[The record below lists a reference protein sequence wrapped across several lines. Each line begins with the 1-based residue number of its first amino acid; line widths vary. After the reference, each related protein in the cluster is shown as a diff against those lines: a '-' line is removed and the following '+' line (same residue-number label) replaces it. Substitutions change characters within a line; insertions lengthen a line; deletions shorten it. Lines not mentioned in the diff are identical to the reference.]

1 MNYDREDRWQDN
13 SHKIYIQVLDC
24 PTYIILR
31 LDNDAGEKRY
41 LFFHVQNSG
50 ENHFFTIWVWLFTC
64 LPSSTVFYILYLYY
78 LWHLFSPFCLIK
90 SHIFSPFQNCI
101 KSVPSDCTF
110 EELNSSLLFDNI
122 SLILFFTVPN
132 ILSKCILSSEF
143 LKEADVFAFIKSILY
158 FIGFVFM
165 GVAYTR

>member
-1 MNYDREDRWQDN
+1 MLEN
-13 SHKIYIQVLDC
+13 
-24 PTYIILR
+24 
-31 LDNDAGEKRY
+31 KRY
-41 LFFHVQNSG
+41 LFFHVQNPG
-50 ENHFFTIWVWLFTC
+50 ENHFFTVRVWLFTC
-64 LPSSTVFYILYLYY
+64 SPSSTVFYISYLYY
-78 LWHLFSPFCLIK
+78 LWHFFSPICLIK
-90 SHIFSPFQNCI
+90 SHIFSPLQNCI

-110 EELNSSLLFDNI
+110 EELNNSLLFDNI

-143 LKEADVFAFIKSILY
+143 LKEAEVFAFIKSILY